1 MESVRSSES
10 SEERRSDSSCE
21 RVSSDLRVSR
31 VRERSSFWAVRD
43 WMVCSLRSSSSYM
56 MPPVYHTASNHTIRR
71 HGTKGMN
78 EFRNSIHESRMTK

>member
-1 MESVRSSES
+1 MESVRISES
-10 SEERRSDSSCE
+10 SEERRSDSLCE

-56 MPPVYHTASNHTIRR
+56 IPPSHTKPYRAAPQQNKASKERT
-71 HGTKGMN
+71 
-78 EFRNSIHESRMTK
+78 S